1 MSSEFGV
8 STVTSIQQHQYEACR
23 QMSNLNNSSSSSAAD
38 AVGQRIAIFRISK
51 VSQAGSL
58 NEVRKALVIDHDPN
72 TEQYLIKFDD
82 DGREEKVIL
91 SLETYKWIHESSG
104 NVKKEIKSEP
114 TSIFSEQEKK
124 TWIGKRFEYTTRK
137 GKRKIYDIKDYDTH
151 SQQHHALCQATKKVK
166 KIQMDML
173 SGFTWV
179 VTNSSSG
186 EDVNNISTS
195 KHVKVTSVNKDN
207 TPNEFH
213 PQETNTQSKSEEAS
227 DVQESA
233 KLSKCEEVT
242 YASQRDTWNKFALAF
257 DQEAMIQSKSEE
269 ASDVQKSAKSSKC
282 EEVTYA
288 SQRDTWNKFALA
300 FDQEARKQSKSEEA
314 SDVQKNAKLS
324 KCEEVTYASQ
334 RDAWNKFALA
344 FDQEARKQAKIK
356 SSKWD
361 EYDMTEEEETEK
373 EIDSEYEEEANTQSP
388 LLYNEIFREDK
399 ASETNKRNP
408 LTFSTVSPIEGSN
421 GLKGEY
427 KHVQIIFIRCKH
439 GHNCSYPSL
448 SFLSKVLHLNK
459 E

>member
-1 MSSEFGV
+1 
-8 STVTSIQQHQYEACR
+8 
-23 QMSNLNNSSSSSAAD
+23 MSNLNNSSSSSAAD

-257 DQEAMIQSKSEE
+257 DQEA
-269 ASDVQKSAKSSKC
+269 
-282 EEVTYA
+282 
-288 SQRDTWNKFALA
+288 
-300 FDQEARKQSKSEEA
+300 
-314 SDVQKNAKLS
+314 
-324 KCEEVTYASQ
+324 
-334 RDAWNKFALA
+334 
-344 FDQEARKQAKIK
+344 RKQAKIK